1 MSTQQDLY
9 GILGVPKTAEP
20 AEIRSAYKKKAL
32 SCHPDKEPNEDL
44 KVIKQEQF
52 QRLLTAYETL
62 SDPSKRAKFDERMR
76 ILEERIARHPTGVPR
91 NPNVYKSRTSV
102 PPQTTDPYAHTRAAR
117 TRQHSPFSPGR
128 SAPEDNFEFTRVYNP
143 ERHVH
148 RQSSHEKTPQKT
160 DKWRDNYDDLRPG
173 RVKEEKLRRKADDA
187 IKRDLEEKEKKE
199 DVERSDEKMLRKTKE
214 RERMAK
220 EAAKRL
226 FDTRKSFDGT
236 KVRSVD
242 RKTKKEQ
249 RYHDD
254 IGSDLEGD
262 FIGSSPK
269 AEKKKPNSKEKR
281 SHSAP
286 RTSVNPDSI
295 ETDWSEQL
303 KQAQSYI
310 TERKKKTEKSAN
322 VETPAPRRTRR
333 MSGESPRKSSHRK
346 SQHEEAFIKPT
357 MSRGATFP
365 TAASYSSPP
374 KLHRSATMENDC
386 RTKPAYRNS
395 PRIVEEDFFNPNYM
409 SFPRGSREPDVPIYH
424 TSPMYTGYEYPGMS
438 MAPSWP
444 DPHVATTRR
453 YTNDDVQYSNQYPT
467 DYTDHYA

>member
-9 GILGVPKTAEP
+9 GILGVPKTAEF

-52 QRLLTAYETL
+52 QRLQTAYETL
-62 SDPSKRAKFDERMR
+62 RDASKRAKFDE
-76 ILEERIARHPTGVPR
+76 LIARHPSGAPR
-91 NPNVYKSRTSV
+91 NPNIYKSRTSV
-102 PPQTTDPYAHTRAAR
+102 PPQTTDPYAYPRPPR

-128 SAPEDNFEFTRVYNP
+128 SAPEETFEFSRVYNP
-143 ERHVH
+143 ERPVH
-148 RQSSHEKTPQKT
+148 RQSSHEKTPHKS

-173 RVKEEKLRRKADDA
+173 EARRVKEEKLRRKADDA
-187 IKRDLEEKEKKE
+187 IKRDLEEKDKKE
-199 DVERSDEKMLRKTKE
+199 DVERSDEKLLRKTKE

-220 EAAKRL
+220 EASKRQ
-226 FDTRKSFDGT
+226 FDTRKSFEGG

-242 RKTKKEQ
+242 RKAKKEQ

-262 FIGSSPK
+262 FIDSSPK

-286 RTSVNPDSI
+286 RASVVSPDSI

-322 VETPAPRRTRR
+322 VETPAARRTRR
-333 MSGESPRKSSHRK
+333 MSGDSPRKSSHRK
-346 SQHEEAFIKPT
+346 SQHEEAFIKPA

-365 TAASYSSPP
+365 TTASYTSP

-386 RTKPAYRNS
+386 RVKSAYRNS
-395 PRIVEEDFFNPNYM
+395 PRIVEDDFFDSNYM
-409 SFPRGSREPDVPIYH
+409 SFPRGSREPDISIH
-424 TSPMYTGYEYPGMS
+424 STSAMYTGYEYSAMPM
-438 MAPSWP
+438 PHSWP
-444 DPHVATTRR
+444 DPHGPHVATTRR
-453 YTNDDVQYSNQYPT
+453 YTSDDVQYSNQYPT